1 MIRGGGWNNNAEH
14 CQSSIRNRNTPD
26 NRNNNLG
33 FRPAAPLA
41 QPGSA
46 TDGTGPPARTSTGWR
61 NRKESPGVL
70 DQYGGD
76 SGGSDR

>member
-14 CQSSIRNRNTPD
+14 CQSSIRNRNTPE

-41 QPGSA
+41 QPFGA
-46 TDGTGPPARTSTGWR
+46 PPMEQARCPDL
-61 NRKESPGVL
+61 RKPAK
-70 DQYGGD
+70 
-76 SGGSDR
+76 R